1 MVVAIRFAVFAQ
13 FAPCVDH
20 LHFYFFSSVGKW
32 MMAAPGD
39 ALDDLFGVTGQ
50 LDQPTRAATSSID
63 LDDLFADLAPA
74 AQTQQ
79 PATPEQPERKS
90 GWNPFDDA
98 SPPGNVDAVQS
109 PVDGR
114 GCSQCGAIKPAG
126 KFG

>member
-1 MVVAIRFAVFAQ
+1 
-13 FAPCVDH
+13 
-20 LHFYFFSSVGKW
+20 
-32 MMAAPGD
+32 MAAPGD
-39 ALDDLFGVTGQ
+39 ALDDLFGVIGQ